1 MVSAG
6 TPHSLTPPVGSS
18 SMKNAFLSAADGVYL
33 ACIWI
38 AGISIFIMSIIIPIR
53 VFARYVLGFGAQWP
67 EPIAILLMVIFTF
80 VGAAAAY
87 RAGAHIAVAMLTDRL
102 PAALQQVCRW
112 AVHLL
117 MLVVSLF
124 MLVYGTKLCL
134 ETMGQTIT
142 SLPWLP
148 VGITYAPVPIG
159 GLLTLIFVLETLVF
173 GSQHQRAVVRFD
185 HVTEAQA

>member
-1 MVSAG
+1 
-6 TPHSLTPPVGSS
+6 
-18 SMKNAFLSAADGVYL
+18 MKNAILSALDGVYL

-38 AGISIFIMSIIIPIR
+38 AGMSIFVMSIIIPIG

-102 PAALQQVCRW
+102 PAPLRVACRW
-112 AVHLL
+112 LVHLL
-117 MLVVSLF
+117 MLAVSLF
-124 MLVYGTKLCL
+124 MIVYGSKLSF

-142 SLPWLP
+142 ALPWLP
-148 VGITYAPVPIG
+148 VGVTYSPVPIG
-159 GLLTLIFVLETLVF
+159 GFLTLFFVLENLVF
-173 GSQHQRAVVRFD
+173 GTQHERAVVRFD
-185 HVTEAQA
+185 HVNEAEA

>member
-1 MVSAG
+1 
-6 TPHSLTPPVGSS
+6 
-18 SMKNAFLSAADGVYL
+18 MKNAILSALDGIYL

-38 AGISIFIMSIIIPIR
+38 AGLSIFVMSIIIPIG

-102 PAALQQVCRW
+102 PAPLRAACRW
-112 AVHLL
+112 LVHLL
-117 MLVVSLF
+117 MLVVCLF
-124 MLVYGTKLCL
+124 MIVYGSKLSL

-142 SLPWLP
+142 ALPWLP
-148 VGITYAPVPIG
+148 VGVTYSPVPIG
-159 GLLTLIFVLETLVF
+159 GFLTLFFVLENLVF
-173 GSQHQRAVVRFD
+173 GTQHERAVVRFD
-185 HVTEAQA
+185 HVNEAEA